1 MTPCCYY
8 SSQLHA
14 EAGTVTTTWRLCFV
28 FLLISWLRLYI
39 LASPMRTYLCGESNI
54 FLEELI
60 VLVSRNW
67 PITPTLTWHF
77 TFTEMYTNCIC
88 SASHKSLQYTALTA
102 CNLKLHWK
110 LSTWCVCFII
120 SSALSLLGWVENNS
134 HTCFDH
140 FHLDSTQALMS
151 INDYYNAIIL
161 WKTIT
166 IQL

>member
-1 MTPCCYY
+1 MRRQVLWQ
-8 SSQLHA
+8 QLDVYVSYFCLFHDSDFIFWPA
-14 EAGTVTTTWRLCFV
+14 PWGPIYVEKATD
-28 FLLISWLRLYI
+28 
-39 LASPMRTYLCGESNI
+39 I

-77 TFTEMYTNCIC
+77 TFTEMYTNCIS

-110 LSTWCVCFII
+110 LRTWCVCFII

-151 INDYYNAIIL
+151 INDYCNAIIL